1 MRLKSAAV
9 IAVCALSL
17 GLAAC
22 EERNL
27 PTGPGG
33 VGTPAVTTDPMVD
46 QQRDRQHF
54 VATYDRLNNGTE
66 TDIHVDVNLPQV
78 EVEVEGTGKG
88 VNWPA
93 GRAFNDGMLLG
104 FWEHVDKI
112 EGPAEVT
119 DPNKIS
125 KVERIGTHVLSGV
138 TYLSVDFHGV
148 HPIDQLHSVVID
160 IDTAQALT
168 MDTIFTDRQQGLTVL
183 AAQAKAQL
191 ARTRLAGVIRYDLVT
206 ASTTTF
212 QVWTATPAG
221 MHLYFPQGQIAPTVA
236 GTIDV
241 TVPWSELKGVL
252 KPGTPATLSS

>member
-22 EERNL
+22 EERHM

-46 QQRDRQHF
+46 LQRGRQHF
-54 VATYDRLNNGTE
+54 VATYDRINRTE
-66 TDIHVDVNLPQV
+66 TDVHLDVNLPQV
-78 EVEVEGTGKG
+78 KVEGTGKG

-119 DPNKIS
+119 DPNRIS

-138 TYLSVDFHGV
+138 TYLSVDFHGA
-148 HPIDQLHSVVID
+148 HPIDQLYSTVID
-160 IDTAQALT
+160 VDTAQALT
-168 MDTIFTDRQQGLTVL
+168 MDTLFTDRQQGLTAL

-221 MHLYFPQGQIAPTVA
+221 LHLYFPQGQIAPTVA

-241 TVPWSELKGVL
+241 TVPWSDLKGVL
-252 KPGTPATLSS
+252 KQGTLATLSS